1 VTSLKSDRVNLAI
14 KLLSLTGGGAVQGPR
29 KMPSFRLFFPD
40 PDIDRFTRRFAST
53 AGSQQK
59 EGEHQ

>member
-1 VTSLKSDRVNLAI
+1 
-14 KLLSLTGGGAVQGPR
+14 
-29 KMPSFRLFFPD
+29 MPSFRLFFPD